1 VVYRFTGKDEE
12 IRINRER
19 PGFYRVSGYRVEHL
33 LEKLDIESETG
44 MKYFSRQFTK
54 MGIDRLLRDQG
65 AVDGDTIAVADYE
78 FEFVE

>member
-1 VVYRFTGKDEE
+1 
-12 IRINRER
+12 
-19 PGFYRVSGYRVEHL
+19 
-33 LEKLDIESETG
+33 

-65 AVDGDTIAVADYE
+65 AVDGDTIAVSDYE